1 MSIQFGKLHIVATP
15 IGNLADMT
23 FRAVE
28 ILKSVNYILCEDTR
42 TTGSLLKHYKIPN
55 KNEAGQSKLMS
66 FHAHSKLTKVNQ
78 IIELIEQGNNIALV
92 SDAGTPCISDPG
104 VMLVAELQKHFG
116 EEIVITPIPGA
127 SALISALSAS
137 GLPAHEFSWK
147 GFVPHKKGRETFFK
161 EIQNTK
167 TTVIFYES
175 VHRFMK
181 TLESLSLIIPDRTMV
196 VAREITKMFEEFKQG
211 TVSEIFDYYTK
222 HPDKIRGEFV
232 IMVGP
237 QK

>member
-1 MSIQFGKLHIVATP
+1 MSNNLGKLYIVATP
-15 IGNLADMT
+15 IGNLSDMT

-28 ILKSVNYILCEDTR
+28 MLKSVDCILCEDTR
-42 TTGSLLKHYKIPN
+42 MTKKLLDHYEIKN
-55 KNEAGQSKLMS
+55 KTIS
-66 FHAHSKLTKVNQ
+66 FHSHSKLARTND
-78 IIELIEQGNNIALV
+78 IITMISEGKSLALV

-104 VMLVAELQKHFG
+104 VMLVAEIQKHFG
-116 EEIVITPIPGA
+116 SDVIISPIPGA

-147 GFVPHKKGRETFFK
+147 GFVPHKKGRETFFRDVADI
-161 EIQNTK
+161 E

-181 TLESLSLIIPDRTMV
+181 TLESLTAIIPDREMV
-196 VAREITKMFEEFKQG
+196 IAREITKMFEEFKRG
-211 TVSEIFDYYTK
+211 TVTEIFDYYTAN
-222 HPDKIRGEFV
+222 PDKIRGEFV

-237 QK
+237 KNRR

>member
-1 MSIQFGKLHIVATP
+1 
-15 IGNLADMT
+15 
-23 FRAVE
+23 
-28 ILKSVNYILCEDTR
+28 
-42 TTGSLLKHYKIPN
+42 
-55 KNEAGQSKLMS
+55 
-66 FHAHSKLTKVNQ
+66 
-78 IIELIEQGNNIALV
+78 
-92 SDAGTPCISDPG
+92 
-104 VMLVAELQKHFG
+104 MLVAELKKHFG
-116 EEIVITPIPGA
+116 DEIVITPIPGA